1 MVTDPLKGFVLFEN
15 TSEIIRLSIGR
26 GYIRISADAIR
37 MIGDPNAINVFFDE
51 PGKRIAVKAAD
62 SKMPNTFIMGK
73 NTGLNKC
80 AVLLEKI
87 LAVAEIEWHPGEVI
101 RFNGQKC
108 LDDYIIFD
116 LSKSKTT
123 KFDDHISEMNRNRK
137 KKAAA

>member
-15 TSEIIRLSIGR
+15 TSEIIQLSIGR

-62 SKMPNTFIMGK
+62 SKMPNTFIMRK

-87 LAVAEIEWHPGEVI
+87 REILSFAKKRGVIGLGRWGEHEHYNSDRTVE
-101 RFNGQKC
+101 RAMELFAGLENK
-108 LDDYIIFD
+108 
-116 LSKSKTT
+116 
-123 KFDDHISEMNRNRK
+123 
-137 KKAAA
+137 